1 MPLTTRARTVARASS
16 SHSQDWA
23 GEKSPVMQTNSLCFV
38 GIDVAKDHLD
48 IACRPDPTRGSVPN
62 DSEGLATCITRL
74 RQLQPTLMVC
84 EAPGGW
90 QCAFVAALAVAQLPL
105 AVVNPRQ
112 VRDFATATGQL
123 AKTDALDAGSL
134 AHCADA
140 VRPTPRPLP
149 DETTQ
154 QVDALLQRRRQ
165 RLEML
170 VAERQRV
177 ALVHPPVRASLAQHM
192 KDLQRMLGELDGA
205 VATGIRTSPAWQAK
219 DELLQSTPGIGPVL
233 SAPLQAA
240 VPELGTLNRREIA
253 KLVGLAPL
261 NDASGKRS
269 GARHIRGGRA
279 TVRAVLSMATLTATR
294 CHPVIKAFYQRLV
307 ARGKVHK
314 VALTAAMRKL
324 LVILHT
330 MVKTQTPWNATL
342 PPRP

>member
-23 GEKSPVMQTNSLCFV
+23 VEKYPVMQTNSLCFV

-48 IACRPDPTRGSVPN
+48 IACRPDPTRWSVPN
-62 DSEGLATCITRL
+62 DSEGIATCITRL
-74 RQLQPTLMVC
+74 RQLQPTLIVC
-84 EAPGGW
+84 EATGGW
-90 QCAFVAALAVAQLPL
+90 QCALVAALAVAQLPV
-105 AVVNPRQ
+105 AGVNPRQ
-112 VRDFATATGQL
+112 VRDFAKATGQL
-123 AKTDALDAGSL
+123 AKTDALDAGIL
-134 AHCADA
+134 AHFADA

-165 RLEML
+165 LLEML

-177 ALVHPPVRASLAQHM
+177 ALAHPTVRDSLAQHI
-192 KDLQRMLGELDGA
+192 KDLQRMIGELDGA
-205 VATGIRTSPAWQAK
+205 VATVIRTSPAWQAK

-233 SAPLQAA
+233 SATLQAA
-240 VPELGTLNRREIA
+240 VPELGTLNQREIA

-261 NDASGKRS
+261 NDDSGKRS

-279 TVRAVLSMATLTATR
+279 TVRAVLYMATLTATR
-294 CHPVIKAFYQRLV
+294 CNPVIKAFYQRLV
-307 ARGKVHK
+307 ARGKVYK

-324 LVILHT
+324 LVILNT
-330 MVKTQTPWNATL
+330 MVKMQTPWNATL
-342 PPRP
+342 QPQS